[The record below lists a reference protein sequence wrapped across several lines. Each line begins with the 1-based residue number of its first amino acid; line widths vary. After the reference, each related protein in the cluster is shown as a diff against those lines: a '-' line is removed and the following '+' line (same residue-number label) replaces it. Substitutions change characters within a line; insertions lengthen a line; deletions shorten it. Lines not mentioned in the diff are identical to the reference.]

1 MHGANST
8 SPGLSRDPATAE
20 RWHGRW
26 RKLFLFAK
34 KIQVRKTIEIH
45 PPTCKTQGAM
55 VAALPLEGTAAG
67 AGVDQKG
74 VGSQNEQADQAIRA
88 LGRSPHDRYRRARLL
103 HAAKDVCQAVCV
115 AALSLYLFAQQR
127 GAVASSLSYAQRAHS
142 IWQQAAAEPL
152 EAASACFV
160 NFFLI
165 SMCGN
170 SPVAWCAAL
179 SFAVVDDRTFD
190 TFRSGVV
197 ARYGDLYEGYGGY
210 ALALVAFLLFLV
222 PYLAHGLLLLPLEIW
237 IPAKEVG
244 AQYKIQPNK
253 RIDTARIF
261 RVVCSSVVK
270 LIVIGLPYVVA
281 VISVTIVSR
290 GEWGVRLEGPLPS
303 YAERAWM
310 LIAHLLTNEVLFFYA
325 HWALHQ
331 GDLYKKIHKMHH
343 EFTAPF
349 ALAALHAHPIELLIA
364 DLIPFTAGFLIFC
377 PHVFFVYMWI
387 VGACLGTQTH
397 HSGYRLPWIADFD
410 EQPNFHDFHHQR
422 FNCCYGNIGWLDALH
437 GTSTSYFEAR
447 NKAKLEREQAQA
459 DWEAARDEI
468 AKRYADPACR

>member
-1 MHGANST
+1 
-8 SPGLSRDPATAE
+8 
-20 RWHGRW
+20 
-26 RKLFLFAK
+26 
-34 KIQVRKTIEIH
+34 
-45 PPTCKTQGAM
+45 
-55 VAALPLEGTAAG
+55 
-67 AGVDQKG
+67 
-74 VGSQNEQADQAIRA
+74 
-88 LGRSPHDRYRRARLL
+88 
-103 HAAKDVCQAVCV
+103 
-115 AALSLYLFAQQR
+115 
-127 GAVASSLSYAQRAHS
+127 
-142 IWQQAAAEPL
+142 
-152 EAASACFV
+152 
-160 NFFLI
+160 
-165 SMCGN
+165 
-170 SPVAWCAAL
+170 
-179 SFAVVDDRTFD
+179 
-190 TFRSGVV
+190 
-197 ARYGDLYEGYGGY
+197 
-210 ALALVAFLLFLV
+210 
-222 PYLAHGLLLLPLEIW
+222 
-237 IPAKEVG
+237 
-244 AQYKIQPNK
+244 
-253 RIDTARIF
+253 
-261 RVVCSSVVK
+261 
-270 LIVIGLPYVVA
+270 
-281 VISVTIVSR
+281 
-290 GEWGVRLEGPLPS
+290 
-303 YAERAWM
+303 M

-364 DLIPFTAGFLIFC
+364 DLIPFTAGFLVFC